1 MSPPPQQ
8 FRKVS
13 ATVAN
18 TLVVAT
24 LNVMSF
30 VQDVYYVT
38 KLVNFYESVVKS
50 QLSLA
55 VWR

>member
-38 KLVNFYESVVKS
+38 KLVHFYESVVKS